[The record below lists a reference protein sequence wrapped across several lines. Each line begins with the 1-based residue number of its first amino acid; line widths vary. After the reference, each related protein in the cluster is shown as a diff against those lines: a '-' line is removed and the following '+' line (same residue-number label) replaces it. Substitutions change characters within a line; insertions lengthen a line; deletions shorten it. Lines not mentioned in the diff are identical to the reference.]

1 MLRVTL
7 QDVLAQPALNL
18 FNAHNT
24 TAVSGAGLNG
34 TEAKHQLMVRGDAN
48 DFAQVSNLST
58 DWAPTHTV
66 VACEGHQYSV
76 YNAKTGDAQ
85 LLIDMHIVNAS
96 HVL

>member
-1 MLRVTL
+1 MTH
-7 QDVLAQPALNL
+7 PK
-18 FNAHNT
+18 T
-24 TAVSGAGLNG
+24 PGAVQSSRMAI
-34 TEAKHQLMVRGDAN
+34 AVLMVRGDAN

-66 VACEGHQYSV
+66 VACDGHQYSV

>member
-1 MLRVTL
+1 VLRVTL

-24 TAVSGAGLNG
+24 TALSGTGLNG

-66 VACEGHQYSV
+66 VACDGHHYSV

>member
-1 MLRVTL
+1 VLRVTL

-66 VACEGHQYSV
+66 VACEGHQYSM

-85 LLIDMHIVNAS
+85 LLIDLRMVNAS